1 MSGAQGEIYIEDS
14 LDGDIDTDIDMQS
27 RLYQGLRSQDN
38 ERLEKKLFLGPI
50 TFSPPHQNFFFI

>member
-38 ERLEKKLFLGPI
+38 ER
-50 TFSPPHQNFFFI
+50 